1 MTVPGRLVAIDDY
14 FNQQFRESAKGRCC
28 SSKHPGVL
36 TPIAVGFNKVLF
48 QRGPESDLNERF
60 GREFS
65 YLPAKVTTMWG
76 RRVLLFECPIVSS
89 IDLERSTPRRLAARP
104 EAALLMRATIEPGTE
119 ASARACSQAVTIRCV
134 VNEMTVDF
142 RWTVGLSYH
151 VLPRTA
157 NCSKWDNPRS
167 AFHPALSPG
176 GEQVVTLAVIA
187 PQATGTYRLEV
198 DVVWE
203 GIAWFKDKGNP
214 TGIVDLTVN

>member
-1 MTVPGRLVAIDDY
+1 M
-14 FNQQFRESAKGRCC
+14 
-28 SSKHPGVL
+28 
-36 TPIAVGFNKVLF
+36 LF

-89 IDLERSTPRRLAARP
+89 IDLDRSTPRRLAARP

-119 ASARACSQAVTIRCV
+119 AVRAGRGQAITIPVRV
-134 VNEMTVDF
+134 VNGMSVDF
-142 RWTVGLSYH
+142 GWTVGLSYH
-151 VLPRTA
+151 VYSSDGQLL
-157 NCSKWDNPRS
+157 KWDNPRS

-187 PQATGTYRLEV
+187 PEATGTYRLEV

-203 GIAWFKDKGNP
+203 GIAWFRDKGNP
-214 TGIVDLTVN
+214 AGIVDLTVN